1 MLGHLEHGHLA
12 LATEN
17 SLESG
22 VRVDEGLFCLILETV
37 FLDVIPHFFGEFATT
52 DRCRSDYG
60 GKHGIRLNGF
70 EKSCV
75 WFAFGFFCGFNFLDF
90 LSTSFGISL
99 TIS

>member
-1 MLGHLEHGHLA
+1 LA

-60 GKHGIRLNGF
+60 GKHGIRLNGLRRA
-70 EKSCV
+70 
-75 WFAFGFFCGFNFLDF
+75 AFGLRLGFSVVGMMDF
-90 LSTSFGISL
+90 IGL
-99 TIS
+99 